1 MKRVEFS
8 IDEIIAVLEK
18 ESSCFVKLR
27 VEPRT
32 CKGKCSECEFSLPD
46 EFIVQSYVAAIQ
58 HLKTMRKIHG
68 YKNLI
73 ASLPETDDDYREL
86 LELERYW
93 RDES

>member
-1 MKRVEFS
+1 MKRVEMS

-18 ESSCFVKLR
+18 ESSCFVNLR
-27 VEPRT
+27 VEPRN
-32 CKGKCSECEFSLPD
+32 CNGKCSECEFAMPD

-86 LELERYW
+86 LELEKFGGN
-93 RDES
+93 ES